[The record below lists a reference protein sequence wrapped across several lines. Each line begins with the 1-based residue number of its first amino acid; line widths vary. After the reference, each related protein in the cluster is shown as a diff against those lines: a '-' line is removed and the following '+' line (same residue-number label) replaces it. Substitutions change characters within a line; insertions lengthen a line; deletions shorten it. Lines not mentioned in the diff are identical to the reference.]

1 MEAGMLRGELL
12 SVANSSDPYPQ
23 VESELMVMRS
33 CLRVLSK
40 CNCGVQVVTKSP
52 LVTRDVDLLTKVPS
66 MVSMTVTTDDDE
78 LAGLLEPGAPVSS
91 ARLRA
96 VETLV
101 GRSVPVSVRVDPIIP
116 FVNDAAEGL
125 MEKLAGLGV
134 RHVTCSTFKVR
145 SDGWRRFSLAMP
157 DVAAKLWPLYF
168 ELGEF
173 RAGYRLMPENLRLE
187 LMERVGRLA
196 RRHGMKFGTCR
207 EDFSRL
213 NTAACDG
220 SWLLKEKLSQADP
233 CF

>member
-91 ARLRA
+91 VRLRA

-125 MEKLAGLGV
+125 MGKLAGLGV
-134 RHVTCSTFKVR
+134 RHVTCSTLKVR

-157 DVAAKLWPLYF
+157 DFAAKLWPLFF
-168 ELGEF
+168 ELGDF
-173 RAGYRLMPENLRLE
+173 RA
-187 LMERVGRLA
+187 
-196 RRHGMKFGTCR
+196 C
-207 EDFSRL
+207 
-213 NTAACDG
+213 
-220 SWLLKEKLSQADP
+220 
-233 CF
+233 